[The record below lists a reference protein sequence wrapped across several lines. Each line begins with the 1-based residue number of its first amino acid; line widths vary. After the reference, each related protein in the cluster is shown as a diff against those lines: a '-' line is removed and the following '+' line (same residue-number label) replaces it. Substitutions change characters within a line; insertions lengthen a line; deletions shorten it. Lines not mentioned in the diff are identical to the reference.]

1 MPCTCSCR
9 FRGTAADSTRSSVA
23 TASRAIIDY
32 CNRTGRDI
40 KIYFATYT
48 GLTVGS
54 KETQKSYYVQK
65 GDSLFSIAK
74 KHPGVTISDL
84 KQWNGIGSNGNIKPG
99 MKLKIQG

>member
-54 KETQKSYYVQK
+54 KETQKSYVSN
-65 GDSLFSIAK
+65 DSSDEEIEEMLSRSGTASSILI
-74 KHPGVTISDL
+74 PQTLI
-84 KQWNGIGSNGNIKPG
+84 IR
-99 MKLKIQG
+99 